1 MKVWTRIRA
10 ARRVRWRRWFRRL
23 LPPVA
28 RSDGWR
34 RYGGGELRVSVDE
47 LVLLLVWTKEKYLR
61 ELRRRGK
68 VPAQGRER
76 GMVCTHR
83 IPRRGR
89 AFIGVARGRNR
100 QGSKGN

>member
-1 MKVWTRIRA
+1 
-10 ARRVRWRRWFRRL
+10 
-23 LPPVA
+23 VA

-61 ELRRRGK
+61 ELWRRGK
-68 VPAQGRER
+68 VPAQERER

-83 IPRRGR
+83 IPRFLSAAMANSGE
-89 AFIGVARGRNR
+89 
-100 QGSKGN
+100 